1 MQAAGSNPSPEVVAP
16 LCNTVG
22 LVYAHRAKGHDGL
35 QRLQEGPA
43 VQALRG
49 NVEQP
54 QASSLHRGQAALQVK
69 RTTGIGCTSIVVQ
82 VLSAKGKVE
91 VEMQHSGQCSK

>member
-1 MQAAGSNPSPEVVAP
+1 MQAAGSSPSPEVVAP

-22 LVYAHRAKGHDGL
+22 LIYAHRAEGHDGL

-54 QASSLHRGQAALQVK
+54 QASSLHRGRQRCRWSKKQAWAAQALWYKCHLQ
-69 RTTGIGCTSIVVQ
+69 
-82 VLSAKGKVE
+82 E
-91 VEMQHSGQCSK
+91 